1 MKKSF
6 LLLSLLAAMS
16 FAVSA
21 ANGDATPCL
30 QPGRTTVYKT
40 VDASGKVTFDVKTQ
54 AEGLKMLQAKRQT
67 AEATAETYEV
77 KVIVDPD
84 GKGNDVPQGVWI
96 MQDSYISFQS
106 MRKAV
111 NKFSVPAGK
120 YLIQAI
126 FTNND
131 DAGAVIFIPDIEV
144 SGPTEVHLSASMADK
159 KVSTALV
166 LPSGEKA
173 ILPTA
178 GSDSRPTDAPYNI
191 KLLTADIHL
200 TYDGLSKG
208 SVQSAIGLG
217 GEDYPE
223 LLSLRTNV
231 DNAHGEVSFIANAE
245 AADGS
250 ARYYYLA
257 SATMDKVDEY
267 TILSNDHTFFHKI
280 PTDNIARTPAYEKLG
295 AGNDKCGVDFYAYN
309 STASFVGGVSNTFSR
324 NTDLYIC
331 ATPTDFSALHPMTR
345 LYSIDY
351 LDEDEYIYDGVSTPF
366 FGFSESGDIM
376 YIANQENNTY
386 RNDAPTWERFP
397 HNPALN
403 FDDRSGIK
411 FGDNFA
417 VCVSAVQYEPWEEV
431 PFSYIVAD
439 GYYGNYGERR
449 DVDADLTTTSVKY
462 NGVLQDYT
470 PGKDL
475 YDWAYA
481 WATNGHKPGRM
492 TYTISNNNFA
502 IDGLPGSNI
511 CEVSYYENAG
521 DSTPPTVQRIILKD
535 ASGDITNRFTDD
547 NKGYLVVIGGDFV
560 KNSETRNCGAY
571 ESSFKYYTY
580 ADASCEIEYAPYG
593 SSSFEPLDV
602 NIDENK
608 FFMPAFGAYYHASLD
623 KVRVKSENGWYD
635 LRVTLTDG
643 NGNSQ
648 IQTIS
653 PAFKIERSSSLD
665 DISASD
671 AGFEIVGGSIVD
683 SCGSPAEVFSIS
695 GACILNQDLAPG
707 IYIAR
712 AGAETAKIAIR

>member
-1 MKKSF
+1 
-6 LLLSLLAAMS
+6 
-16 FAVSA
+16 
-21 ANGDATPCL
+21 
-30 QPGRTTVYKT
+30 
-40 VDASGKVTFDVKTQ
+40 
-54 AEGLKMLQAKRQT
+54 
-67 AEATAETYEV
+67 
-77 KVIVDPD
+77 
-84 GKGNDVPQGVWI
+84 
-96 MQDSYISFQS
+96 
-106 MRKAV
+106 
-111 NKFSVPAGK
+111 
-120 YLIQAI
+120 
-126 FTNND
+126 
-131 DAGAVIFIPDIEV
+131 
-144 SGPTEVHLSASMADK
+144 
-159 KVSTALV
+159 
-166 LPSGEKA
+166 
-173 ILPTA
+173 
-178 GSDSRPTDAPYNI
+178 
-191 KLLTADIHL
+191 
-200 TYDGLSKG
+200 
-208 SVQSAIGLG
+208 
-217 GEDYPE
+217 
-223 LLSLRTNV
+223 
-231 DNAHGEVSFIANAE
+231 
-245 AADGS
+245 
-250 ARYYYLA
+250 
-257 SATMDKVDEY
+257 
-267 TILSNDHTFFHKI
+267 
-280 PTDNIARTPAYEKLG
+280 
-295 AGNDKCGVDFYAYN
+295 
-309 STASFVGGVSNTFSR
+309 
-324 NTDLYIC
+324 
-331 ATPTDFSALHPMTR
+331 MTR

-386 RNDAPTWERFP
+386 RNDAPTWARFP

-403 FDDRSGIK
+403 FDDKNGIK

-547 NKGYLVVIGGDFV
+547 NKGYVVVIGGDFV

-623 KVRVKSENGWYD
+623 KVRAKSENGWYD